1 MGSHTHGRPMN
12 GDRIRFPRLE
22 RRQHW
27 SGEGSA
33 GSADGSAAQT
43 VTRSLQGHTSS
54 LAPCAETQGPSPE
67 RDVAR
72 HKQEMLRRSSGW
84 TKTTPLGRHL
94 SGGSHTRYHSRESLL
109 PLQLGTTRAAKGHP
123 KYVHSSREKQQ
134 PQSTCLT
141 KTPDW

>member
-1 MGSHTHGRPMN
+1 MTECASLAWRGDSTGVGRAVLAVQT
-12 GDRIRFPRLE
+12 G
-22 RRQHW
+22 RQHRP
-27 SGEGSA
+27 SHAHSKA
-33 GSADGSAAQT
+33 TQAALLPAQ
-43 VTRSLQGHTSS
+43 RRRALPQR
-54 LAPCAETQGPSPE
+54 E
-67 RDVAR
+67 RDAAR
-72 HKQEMLRRSSGW
+72 HRQEMLRRSSGW